1 MITRAHILN
10 RLMNDNIPLTATI
23 DQFIYKQFR
32 KVKSNVTL
40 GRISRILEREPF
52 VVIIDTDVVNGKQ
65 FETVI
70 GVVTKE
76 RFLDYVLNYSQSE
89 KPKNGF

>member
-1 MITRAHILN
+1 
-10 RLMNDNIPLTATI
+10 MNDNLPLTVTI

-32 KVKSNVTL
+32 KVKSTSNL

-52 VVIIDTDVVNGKQ
+52 VVIIDTDVVNGKH
-65 FETVI
+65 FETVV

-76 RFLDYVLNYSQSE
+76 LFLDYVLKYSQHE
-89 KPKNGF
+89 KSKNGF